1 MAEGVGAEP
10 YKKVDLSKLGI
21 PQSVKDRGLRAGTQ
35 AQLDI
40 LTRKL
45 TGPNGA
51 PGTLEH
57 QANIQREQTKKNALA
72 SLKGYGQ
79 FSVGDNPF
87 TDEVETNSLF
97 RNSKKLG
104 SHEREAV
111 NQQDAMAAMK
121 GTQSSSFRDKAVGS
135 ALGQLSMRAQQQ
147 VSQYVQEMS
156 TINSTL
162 FDQQTEIFDT
172 ITTLYGEEAN
182 WLQDNPKLPSENPE
196 PEPEATP
203 VQAAAGAGE
212 RKMLGPWKAD
222 PRKSKAWA
230 GFPNQTPPGVTV
242 GRPGPGSK
250 YHGKWV
256 AWRNS

>member
-10 YKKVDLSKLGI
+10 YKRVDLSKLGV

-45 TGPNGA
+45 TGPSGA

-57 QANIQREQTKKNALA
+57 QANIQRDQTKKNALA
-72 SLKGYGQ
+72 GLKGYGG
-79 FSVGDNPF
+79 FSIGDNPF
-87 TDEVETNSLF
+87 TDAVETNSLF

-111 NQQDAMAAMK
+111 NQQDAMSAMK
-121 GTQSSSFRDKAVGS
+121 GTESSSFRDKAVGS

-147 VSQYVQEMS
+147 VSQYVSEMS
-156 TINSTL
+156 TINSSL
-162 FDQQTEIFDT
+162 FDQQTQIFDT

-196 PEPEATP
+196 PEATP

-212 RKMLGPWKAD
+212 RKMLGPWNSD

-242 GRPGPGSK
+242 GKPGGKSK
-250 YHGKWV
+250 YAGKWV